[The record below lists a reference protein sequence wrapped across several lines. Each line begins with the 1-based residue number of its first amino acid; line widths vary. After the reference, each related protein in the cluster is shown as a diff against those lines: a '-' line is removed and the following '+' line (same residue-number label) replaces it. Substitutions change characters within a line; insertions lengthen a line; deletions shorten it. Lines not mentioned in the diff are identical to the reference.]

1 MVFLELREFPDLVEF
16 LVSLA
21 LPEFLDSQ
29 VLVGSA
35 VFLGHLEFLVLV
47 VPVEFQASAAPVFL
61 DFQALVE

>member
-1 MVFLELREFPDLVEF
+1 MVFLGLLEYPDLVEF

-21 LPEFLDSQ
+21 LPESLVSQ

-61 DFQALVE
+61 DFQVLVE

>member
-1 MVFLELREFPDLVEF
+1 MVFLERLEYPDLVEF

-21 LPEFLDSQ
+21 LPEFLD
-29 VLVGSA
+29 LVGSA